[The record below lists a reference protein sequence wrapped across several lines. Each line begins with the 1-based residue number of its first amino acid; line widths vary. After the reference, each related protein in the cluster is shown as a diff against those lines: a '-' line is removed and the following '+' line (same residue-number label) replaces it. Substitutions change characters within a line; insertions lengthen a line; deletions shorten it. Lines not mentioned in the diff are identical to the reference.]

1 MPVLINN
8 ETVWMECVPNSP
20 SVEQQEAEIMMELG
34 AEEAG
39 GDQAGPAVKIISTSQ

>member
-1 MPVLINN
+1 MPVLING
-8 ETVWMECVPNSP
+8 ETVWVECVPNSP

-39 GDQAGPAVKIISTSQ
+39 DQAGPAVKIISTSQ